1 MRERDLTLKDSN
13 VNTVALYRGNAFR
26 VWWEPTASCNGENCE
41 KVPHNYTEIVAI
53 AMQKWGMQNV
63 CVCVCLCVCVC
74 AWACVC
80 VCKVP
85 EDLVWKWWRRV
96 CLMKGREGVCACV
109 CVCVCVC
116 VLGLARWIHAIPR
129 LSRVYSCSSC
139 ANLRTEHLCERICT

>member
-63 CVCVCLCVCVC
+63 CVCVCVFVCVCVC
-74 AWACVC
+74 LGVCVC
-80 VCKVP
+80 VQSAGGP
-85 EDLVWKWWRRV
+85 RV
-96 CLMKGREGVCACV
+96 EMVEACVSDERERMCV
-109 CVCVCVC
+109 CVCVRVCVC
-116 VLGLARWIHAIPR
+116 VCPGPGTLDPR
-129 LSRVYSCSSC
+129 HTSTFPCLFMFFM
-139 ANLRTEHLCERICT
+139 CESPH